1 MLSRR
6 VPPSPA
12 EVSPLSPI
20 TPFLW
25 FESGAE
31 EVVSF
36 VVRCETQPEIDRY
49 MLGMVKLDIAALV
62 GAHEGAG

>member
-12 EVSPLSPI
+12 EVSPMSPI

-25 FESGAE
+25 FESA
-31 EVVSF
+31 
-36 VVRCETQPEIDRY
+36 
-49 MLGMVKLDIAALV
+49 AALV
-62 GAHEGAG
+62 GVYEAAA